1 MPDQAE
7 QTYAEWLKANP
18 APNFAEL
25 IARHGGYDAIP
36 PLEWTAFADAQREWE
51 RRRHARAAEDGPFA

>member
-1 MPDQAE
+1 MVHQDE
-7 QTYAEWLKANP
+7 QTYEWLKANP

-36 PLEWTAFADAQREWE
+36 PLE
-51 RRRHARAAEDGPFA
+51 

>member
-1 MPDQAE
+1 MMTDQDE
-7 QTYAEWLKANP
+7 QTAQWLKANP
-18 APNFAEL
+18 ARNFAEL

-51 RRRHARAAEDGPFA
+51 RRRRVRAEDGPFA